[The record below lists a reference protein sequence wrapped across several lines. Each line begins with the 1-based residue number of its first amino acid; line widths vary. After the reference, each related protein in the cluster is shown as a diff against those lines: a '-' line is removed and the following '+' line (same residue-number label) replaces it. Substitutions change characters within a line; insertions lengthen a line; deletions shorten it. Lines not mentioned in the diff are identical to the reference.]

1 MSLFSDLFTS
11 GYQKAADVASGGYT
25 AGYNQAVPQYQ
36 AGMGALTSNYGA
48 ALQSL
53 QPATAGA
60 NAGAN
65 AYAGAL
71 GIGGDPAQIQKHL
84 EATPGYQFTLGQGL
98 QAIDRGAA
106 SRGLTT
112 SGNTLAAEQKY
123 GAGLANQTYQNYVQ
137 NLQPYLAQQTQ
148 TGALNANVNT
158 GLGNQLNA
166 AYGNLGNLGYNT
178 QAAIGNTQAAAD
190 IAGQNA
196 QNSFIGGVLN
206 LGSKLLG
213 STSGSSTNSF
223 GTGGGGG
230 YDPSQFTKSGL
241 YLGGA

>member
-11 GYQKAADVASGGYT
+11 GYDKAAGAASAGLST
-25 AGYNQAVPQYQ
+25 GYNMAVPQ
-36 AGMGALTSNYGA
+36 YGA

-71 GIGGDPAQIQKHL
+71 GIGGDPAQIQKQL

-112 SGNTLAAEQKY
+112 SGKHACSGAEVLEQDSPIRHIR
-123 GAGLANQTYQNYVQ
+123 TMCR
-137 NLQPYLAQQTQ
+137 NLQPYLQQQTQ
-148 TGALNANVNT
+148 TGALNAGV
-158 GLGNQLNA
+158 
-166 AYGNLGNLGYNT
+166 YGSLGNLGYNT
-178 QAAIGNTQAAAD
+178 QAAKGNAQAAAD

-196 QNSFIGGVLN
+196 QNSFISGIVEPRARGSPREQASADRPIKLKPPN
-206 LGSKLLG
+206 LIHMS
-213 STSGSSTNSF
+213 
-223 GTGGGGG
+223 
-230 YDPSQFTKSGL
+230 
-241 YLGGA
+241 

>member
-1 MSLFSDLFTS
+1 MSLFSDLFTG
-11 GYQKAADVASGGYT
+11 GYQDAANAASGGYT
-25 AGYNQAVPQYQ
+25 AGYNAAVPQYQ
-36 AGMGALTSNYGA
+36 AGMGALQSNYGA

-53 QPATAGA
+53 QPATSGA

-71 GIGGDPAQIQKHL
+71 GIGGSPAQIQKQL

-112 SGNTLAAEQKY
+112 SGNTIAAEQKY
-123 GAGLANQTYQNYVQ
+123 GAGLADQTYQQYVQ

-148 TGALNANVNT
+148 TGLANAGVNT
-158 GLGNQLNA
+158 GLGTQLNA

-178 QAAIGNTQAAAD
+178 QAAIGNAQAGAD

-196 QNSFIGGVLN
+196 QNSFIAGITN
-206 LGSKLLG
+206 LGGKLLG
-213 STSGSSTNSF
+213 ARA
-223 GTGGGGG
+223 
-230 YDPSQFTKSGL
+230 
-241 YLGGA
+241 GA

>member
-1 MSLFSDLFTS
+1 LSLFSDLFS
-11 GYQKAADVASGGYT
+11 GGYQDAANAASGGYT
-25 AGYNQAVPQYQ
+25 AGYKQAVPQYQ
-36 AGMGALTSNYGA
+36 AGMGALQSNYGA

-53 QPATAGA
+53 APATAGA

-65 AYAGAL
+65 AYASAL
-71 GIGGDPAQIQKHL
+71 GIGGSPEDIQKQL

-178 QAAIGNTQAAAD
+178 QAAIGNAQGAAD

-196 QNSFIGGVLN
+196 QNSFISGIAN
-206 LGSKLLG
+206 LGGKLLG
-213 STSGSSTNSF
+213 SVNYNPTAGFTYGSQRT
-223 GTGGGGG
+223 
-230 YDPSQFTKSGL
+230 
-241 YLGGA
+241 A